1 MISVDNLKVEFNAT
15 PLFEDVGFVI
25 NRKDRIALVGK
36 NGAGKSTLLKVL
48 AGLQS
53 PTEGQVSIPR
63 DCTIGYLPQVMVL
76 SDEHTVMQEAEKAFD
91 DVKQLQ
97 DELERMN
104 HELAERTDY
113 VSESYHELIERFTHQ
128 SERFNMMGGTNYQ
141 AEIERTLQGLGFER
155 SDFDRPTREF
165 SGGWRMRIELAKLLL
180 RHPDVLLLDEPT
192 NHLDIESIEWLEN
205 FLATKANAV
214 MLVSHDRAFLN
225 NVTTRTIEIS
235 CRHIYDYKVKY
246 DEFVALRQERREQQM
261 RAYQNQQKMI
271 QDTTDFIERFRYK
284 ATKAVQVQSRIKMLE
299 KVVPIEVDEVDNST
313 LKLKFVCSDRSGS
326 YPVICDEVGKAFG
339 KHQVFDHV
347 NLTINRGDKVAFVG
361 RNGEGKTT
369 LVRCI
374 MQQINDYTGKLTIGH
389 NVKIGYFAQNQAQLL
404 DEELT
409 VYQTIDYVATGDW
422 RLKIRD
428 ILGAFMFG
436 GDDIDKKV
444 KVLSGGE
451 RTRLAMIKLLL
462 QPVNFL
468 ILDEPTNHLDMR
480 SKDVLKEAISQFEG
494 TVIVVSH
501 DRDFLDGLVQK
512 VYEFGG
518 GKVKEHL
525 GGIYDFLRE
534 KHEQLLRQGT
544 DANVSER
551 GLDAL
556 FTQKEGSNKSAA
568 EGLKQPKA
576 GALSYAE
583 QKEFN
588 KKLKKAER
596 MVENCEV
603 TISETESAISILEA
617 QMATPEGAADMSL
630 YEKHQRL
637 KQALDKAMEEWE
649 VASEELEKLKQ
660 QQ

>member
-1 MISVDNLKVEFNAT
+1 
-15 PLFEDVGFVI
+15 
-25 NRKDRIALVGK
+25 
-36 NGAGKSTLLKVL
+36 
-48 AGLQS
+48 
-53 PTEGQVSIPR
+53 
-63 DCTIGYLPQVMVL
+63 
-76 SDEHTVMQEAEKAFD
+76 
-91 DVKQLQ
+91 
-97 DELERMN
+97 
-104 HELAERTDY
+104 
-113 VSESYHELIERFTHQ
+113 
-128 SERFNMMGGTNYQ
+128 
-141 AEIERTLQGLGFER
+141 
-155 SDFDRPTREF
+155 
-165 SGGWRMRIELAKLLL
+165 
-180 RHPDVLLLDEPT
+180 
-192 NHLDIESIEWLEN
+192 
-205 FLATKANAV
+205 
-214 MLVSHDRAFLN
+214 
-225 NVTTRTIEIS
+225 
-235 CRHIYDYKVKY
+235 
-246 DEFVALRQERREQQM
+246 
-261 RAYQNQQKMI
+261 
-271 QDTTDFIERFRYK
+271 
-284 ATKAVQVQSRIKMLE
+284 
-299 KVVPIEVDEVDNST
+299 
-313 LKLKFVCSDRSGS
+313 
-326 YPVICDEVGKAFG
+326 
-339 KHQVFDHV
+339 
-347 NLTINRGDKVAFVG
+347 
-361 RNGEGKTT
+361 
-369 LVRCI
+369 

-544 DANVSER
+544 EANVSER

-556 FTQKEGSNKSAA
+556 FTQKEGANKSAA
-568 EGLKQPKA
+568 EGSKQPKA

-617 QMATPEGAADMSL
+617 QMATPKGAADMSL